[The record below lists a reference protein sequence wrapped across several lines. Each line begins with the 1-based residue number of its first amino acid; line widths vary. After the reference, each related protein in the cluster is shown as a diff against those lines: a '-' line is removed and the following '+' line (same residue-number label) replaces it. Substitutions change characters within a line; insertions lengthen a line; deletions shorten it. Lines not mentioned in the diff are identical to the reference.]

1 MANASLGPRPTGT
14 VGCFGWNALRAWLG
28 HLSIDRETSLR
39 SPKSCL
45 QARTPSHLDINQAA
59 HLPASAER
67 IARNVAQRFAWSKI
81 ATIVLRDVPE
91 VGWAWGW
98 FANGLE
104 PRMFIEPMDLEH
116 RRSGRIYLE
125 TADGQP
131 AFEPAGNFCGIDL
144 DRLRSV
150 VEANHQRIER
160 AWVTTMC
167 RRGWLHLYWDRALR
181 DLIRIT
187 GYASTPN
194 ERVHELPVRWSE
206 IIGKRE
212 PELGDIAMDRAN
224 AVLILGAKEPRPFK
238 IPMASVLWPTR
249 TNATERP
256 QPIGPRDLLARV
268 CRRLPSDFEP

>member
-1 MANASLGPRPTGT
+1 MLASAHTESPR
-14 VGCFGWNALRAWLG
+14 
-28 HLSIDRETSLR
+28 
-39 SPKSCL
+39 
-45 QARTPSHLDINQAA
+45 INQTVQF
-59 HLPASAER
+59 PASAER

-81 ATIVLRDVPE
+81 ATIILRDVPE

-131 AFEPAGNFCGIDL
+131 AFEPAGYFCGIDL